1 MKLSHLN
8 VLPVIKIISRKTN
21 ITGISSL
28 SVMFKPVKEEQW
40 LVLRCKQYRT
50 KVSDGLFYSQTL
62 TLKDDKDIVGHFCTD
77 ILHKLCR

>member
-1 MKLSHLN
+1 
-8 VLPVIKIISRKTN
+8 
-21 ITGISSL
+21 
-28 SVMFKPVKEEQW
+28 MFKPVKEEQW